1 MHDSVKMRRFM
12 VVTFTSSVVVF
23 GTTFIVGSSRAQ
35 AGQRQV
41 THTCSVLDRQFLDTV
56 SSNMTQLTY
65 WSDALVA
72 NDVEP
77 AVVVKQARAEAA
89 PGRRDGPD
97 RSDARAD
104 ARPAAVDVHRIRQ
117 GDLCED
123 ARRKCRRPDADGI
136 HARERRARPARRSP
150 AGSRGTRLRSDDAP
164 SLSSRAQS
172 AVWIPSRC
180 ENGSKSTSART
191 S

>member
-35 AGQRQV
+35 AGQKQV

-77 AVVVKQARAEAA
+77 AVVVKQARAEARQVGATA
-89 PGRRDGPD
+89 PTDPTLEQTRGLL
-97 RSDARAD
+97 RSMFTAYARAIYAKTHGGNAGVPMRTAYMLANGVHD
-104 ARPAAVDVHRIRQ
+104 LLAAAQ
-117 GDLCED
+117 PDL
-123 ARRKCRRPDADGI
+123 
-136 HARERRARPARRSP
+136 
-150 AGSRGTRLRSDDAP
+150 AGRGCDPTMLLR
-164 SLSSRAQS
+164 
-172 AVWIPSRC
+172 
-180 ENGSKSTSART
+180 
-191 S
+191 